1 MTGPISDGDARAR
14 TLFDAAFDAVVTMD
28 ADGRIVEV
36 NAVAEQIFG
45 RSARE
50 MVGQDLAELMIPEDL
65 REPHRRGLA
74 TYVATGAG
82 RVVDHPVEMPAL
94 RADGTEF
101 PVELAIRRLPVP
113 APPEP
118 PLFLGFVRDIT
129 ERLRTENELRELAAE
144 QAALHR
150 FAALVARGVP
160 LREVV
165 DAVTKEIGRL
175 LGAQTSN
182 AIRYDSAASASVL
195 GGWNVPGVNSVPV
208 GSIVRID
215 DADTVAARIYRTK
228 QPARLDSY
236 EGHDSELAN
245 MLRGLGFQASV
256 GAPIFVE
263 GELWGALLVS
273 SVKPEPF
280 PSGVEDRIG
289 AFAELTAQ
297 ALANAEAREELR
309 ASRARIVEAADAA
322 RRRIERDLHDGAQQ
336 RLVSLALTLRR
347 ASALLEHDPA
357 AAREALSEASEGLD
371 QALAELRE
379 LARGIHP
386 AVLSEH
392 GLPAALAALA
402 DRAPLMVELDM
413 RLAERPRQ
421 AVEAAAYY
429 VVAEALTN
437 VVRYAGAP
445 EARVI
450 VERMDGR
457 LSVEVADDGCGGAD
471 PGSGSGLRGLSD
483 RVEALGGRL
492 EVRSPAGEGTVVRAE
507 LPWS

>member
-1 MTGPISDGDARAR
+1 MPGPISDGDARAR
-14 TLFDAAFDAVVTMD
+14 TLFDAAFDAIVTMD
-28 ADGRIVEV
+28 SEGRITEV
-36 NAVAEQIFG
+36 NAVAERIFG
-45 RSARE
+45 RRAQD
-50 MVGQDLAELMIPEDL
+50 MIGQDLAELIIPEDL
-65 REPHRRGLA
+65 REPHRHGLA
-74 TYVATGAG
+74 KYLSTGEAK
-82 RVVDHPVEMPAL
+82 VVDHPLEMPAL

-113 APPEP
+113 APPAP
-118 PLFLGFVRDIT
+118 PLFIGFVRDIT
-129 ERLRTENELRELAAE
+129 ERLRTEQDMRELAAE

-150 FAALVARGVP
+150 VAALVARGVP

-165 DAVTKEIGRL
+165 DAVTEEIGRL

-182 AIRYDSAASASVL
+182 CIRYEGARSASVL
-195 GGWNVPGVNSVPV
+195 GGWNAPGVNSVPV
-208 GSIVRID
+208 GSTVRLD
-215 DADTVAARIYRTK
+215 DADTTAARIYRTR

-236 EGHDSELAN
+236 EGQGGELAAL
-245 MLRGLGFQASV
+245 LRDMGFHASV
-256 GAPIFVE
+256 GAPIFLE

-273 SVKPEPF
+273 SVNEEPF
-280 PSGVEDRIG
+280 PPGVEHRIA

-322 RRRIERDLHDGAQQ
+322 RRKIERDLHDGAQQ
-336 RLVSLALTLRR
+336 RLVALALTLRR
-347 ASALLEHDPA
+347 TEALLDRDPG
-357 AAREALSEASEGLD
+357 AAREALSEAGHALE

-386 AVLSEH
+386 AVLSDH

-402 DRAPLMVELDM
+402 DRAPLNVELDM
-413 RLAERPRQ
+413 RLAERPREPI
-421 AVEAAAYY
+421 EAAAYY

-445 EARVI
+445 EARVT
-450 VERMDGR
+450 VERLNGQLR
-457 LSVEVADDGCGGAD
+457 VEVADGGCGGAD
-471 PGSGSGLRGLSD
+471 PKSGSGLRGLAD

-492 EVRSPAGEGTVVRAE
+492 DVRSPAGEGTTVRAE
-507 LPWS
+507 LPWG

>member
-28 ADGRIVEV
+28 AEGRIVEV

-45 RSARE
+45 RTAE
-50 MVGQDLAELMIPEDL
+50 DMVGQDLADLMIPEDL

-74 TYVATGAG
+74 KYVATGAG

-129 ERLRTENELRELAAE
+129 ERVRTENELRELAAE

-182 AIRYDSAASASVL
+182 AIRYDSAAAASVL

-208 GSIVRID
+208 GAIVRIE

-236 EGHDSELAN
+236 EGHDSDLAQ
-245 MLRGLGFQASV
+245 MLRELGFHASV

-280 PSGVEDRIG
+280 PPGVEHRIG

-336 RLVSLALTLRR
+336 RLVALALTLRQ
-347 ASALLEHDPA
+347 ASVLLERDPA
-357 AAREALSEASEGLD
+357 AARDALSEASEGLD
-371 QALAELRE
+371 HALAELRE

-413 RLAERPRQ
+413 RLAERPRE

-445 EARVI
+445 EARVT
-450 VERMDGR
+450 VERNDGR

-471 PGSGSGLRGLSD
+471 PASGSGLRGLSD

-492 EVRSPAGEGTVVRAE
+492 NVRSPAGAGTVVHAE
-507 LPWS
+507 LPWG

>member
-1 MTGPISDGDARAR
+1 MTGPISDGDARAK

-28 ADGRIVEV
+28 ADGLIVEV

-45 RSARE
+45 RSAEE
-50 MVGQDLAELMIPEDL
+50 MVGGDLAELLIPGDL

-74 TYVATGAG
+74 NYVATGDG
-82 RVVDHPVEMPAL
+82 RVVDHPIEMPAL

-118 PLFLGFVRDIT
+118 PVFIGFVRDIT
-129 ERLRTENELRELAAE
+129 ERVRTETELREMAAE
-144 QAALHR
+144 QTALHR

-175 LGAQTSN
+175 LGAQTAN
-182 AIRYDSAASASVL
+182 LIRYDGPDSATVL
-195 GGWNVPGVNSVPV
+195 GGWNIPGVNSVPV
-208 GSIVRID
+208 GAVVRLD
-215 DADTVAARIYRTK
+215 DADTAAARIYRTR

-236 EGHDSELAN
+236 EDHDSELAN
-245 MLRGLGFQASV
+245 MLRELGFRASV

-263 GELWGALLVS
+263 GELWGALMVS
-273 SVKPEPF
+273 SVRPEPF
-280 PSGVEDRIG
+280 APGVEHRIG

-347 ASALLEHDPA
+347 ATVLLDRDPA
-357 AAREALSEASEGLD
+357 AAGEALTEAGEALD
-371 QALAELRE
+371 NALAELRE

-413 RLAERPRQ
+413 RLTERPRE

-445 EARVI
+445 EARVT
-450 VERMDGR
+450 VERLDGL

-471 PGSGSGLRGLSD
+471 PASGSGLRGLAD

-492 EVRSPAGEGTVVRAE
+492 EVRSPEGDGTVVRAE
-507 LPWS
+507 LPWT